1 MTTLSSIR
9 SRLEAAPY
17 TAASAGVLLI
27 SAYLCLV
34 NLDYAALWHDEA
46 TAAVFSESLLRQGDI
61 VGWDGRNLSGGGN
74 GRTLNADL
82 RDVWPPL
89 MYALNAAGFAVF
101 GVNEIGAR
109 IIHAA
114 IGVAA
119 LGAFYL
125 LLRQRLENHPRL
137 VFFIF
142 TFAAGSAQLLL
153 YFRQS
158 RYFSV
163 MILLVILIFYL
174 YERYW
179 RSRNPWYI
187 PAIALVAA
195 LSFFNHYSGGAATM
209 LSLAA
214 YHLIFR
220 VRETT
225 FREWILF
232 SGAGAVVVALGAG
245 YLYWLGVLGGE
256 RGFGFAEFA
265 AQSIPPYSGDLP
277 PIVIFF
283 RKVAIYLRGLFTADW
298 ISWLVFLWFVA
309 VIAAAWWIRGREQ
322 APDARL
328 GRRRT
333 RESPDATGVT
343 RRFVGESFPLAEG
356 GKIVL
361 IGALFALFSTILS
374 PQAIWAFPHV
384 DMRYYVGALP
394 LLLAMKGLFVEW
406 AWRRHFIAGAA
417 ALAALLFTS
426 VGAAPFNMTM
436 LFSGEKTLGPHLFMF
451 AQEIHRPYRD
461 STSVVSDYLLENAE
475 RDDLV
480 YVEHYGYR
488 DSLMF
493 YTGDHLLFCCV
504 LDEDTPLPKDKIAQ
518 LQAPLY
524 IEENIPD
531 WIVHFRHISDEDAQ
545 AYPMHSIDARLDVF
559 PYPTQRPEL
568 NLHAFTPL
576 EPRTGVTIFRRNQ

>member
-1 MTTLSSIR
+1 MTTLSSIP
-9 SRLEAAPY
+9 SRLGIAPY
-17 TAASAGVLLI
+17 TAASVGVLLV

-61 VGWDGRNLSGGGN
+61 LGWDGRNLAGGGN
-74 GRTLNADL
+74 ARSLNDDL

-89 MYALNAAGFAVF
+89 MYALTAAGFALF

-137 VFFIF
+137 VFFIL

-163 MILLVILIFYL
+163 MILSVILIFYL

-187 PAIALVAA
+187 PTIALIAA
-195 LSFFNHYSGGAATM
+195 LSFFNHYSGGVATM

-220 VRETT
+220 ARETT
-225 FREWILF
+225 VQEWVLF
-232 SGAGAVVVALGAG
+232 SGAGAVVTALGAG
-245 YLYWLGVLGGE
+245 YLYWLGALGGE
-256 RGFGFAEFA
+256 RGFGFAEYA
-265 AQSIPPYSGDLP
+265 SQPIPPYSGDAP
-277 PIVIFF
+277 PIALFLL
-283 RKVAIYLRGLFTADW
+283 KVAAYLRELFTADW
-298 ISWLVFLWFVA
+298 ISWPVFLWFIA
-309 VIAAAWWIRGREQ
+309 IAATAWYIRRQPQRPRRGRRDRRP
-322 APDARL
+322 ADDA
-328 GRRRT
+328 
-333 RESPDATGVT
+333 A
-343 RRFVGESFPLAEG
+343 RRFVGEDFPLVAVGE
-356 GKIVL
+356 IVL
-361 IGALFALFSTILS
+361 MGALFALFAAILS
-374 PQAIWAFPHV
+374 PQPIWANPV
-384 DMRYYVGALP
+384 ADLRYYVGALP

-436 LFSGEKTLGPHLFMF
+436 LFTGEKTLGPHLFMF
-451 AQEIHRPYRD
+451 VREIHRPYRD
-461 STSVVSDYLLENAE
+461 SISVASDYLLENAE

-480 YVEHYGYR
+480 YVADYADR

-493 YTGDHLLFCCV
+493 YAGDHLLFCCV
-504 LDEDTPLPKDKIAQ
+504 LDENTPHPKEKMAE
-518 LQAPLY
+518 LKAHLY
-524 IEENIPD
+524 IEDNIPD
-531 WIVHFRHISDEDAQ
+531 WIVHFGYMDEEVVSLISPP
-545 AYPMHSIDARLDVF
+545 YSIDARLEVF

-568 NLHAFTPL
+568 NYHAFSPL
-576 EPRTGVTIFRRNQ
+576 DPSGGITILRRAE